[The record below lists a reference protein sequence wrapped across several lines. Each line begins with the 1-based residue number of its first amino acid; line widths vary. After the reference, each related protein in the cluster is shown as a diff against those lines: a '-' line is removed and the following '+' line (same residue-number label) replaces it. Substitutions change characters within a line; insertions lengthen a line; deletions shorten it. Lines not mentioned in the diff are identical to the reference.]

1 MDLVSLMYKYINR
14 FINSDELLESLEE
27 LDLNNFTDE
36 EKASIKKIIDD
47 IKSIKD
53 KIPNEVDEIEKN
65 RLEINE
71 KYVNGIDKIL
81 QNNTLENKLK
91 EKFLKIREGLLE
103 DKKKVKDGGKLYE
116 SLFTLLADNKLIN
129 HYWESIN
136 DYELLEFIA
145 QYISVPIPP
154 QIDQEKF
161 NDLVK
166 VGIKNNER
174 EWLWRLAFNYNEKNK
189 DFSLIEDYFIKERI
203 NEIFN
208 QVTEENN
215 LSLEDLDKLFSTN
228 LEIKNKYLTEMQANA
243 EDLTFWFNVE
253 TQKRKNNSISA
264 IAISLLGLGAAIF
277 MPSFA
282 LASSL
287 ILLFLLRKISKS
299 NKKIIQELDKIDSTA
314 EILNSK
320 LDKLMT
326 TIENNETFI
335 FKLQKELY
343 ERKMT
348 ELKSNN
354 EGNEKINKATA
365 LIEKY
370 MNDGE
375 YPQELD
381 EEIKDLAI
389 KMLQL
394 KLNVNYRSLE
404 LLLHCARAK
413 RNNEL
418 ELEGPVMVLKLIR
431 K

>member
-1 MDLVSLMYKYINR
+1 MERIN
-14 FINSDELLESLEE
+14 FE
-27 LDLNNFTDE
+27 
-36 EKASIKKIIDD
+36 
-47 IKSIKD
+47 
-53 KIPNEVDEIEKN
+53 
-65 RLEINE
+65 RLEFFE
-71 KYVNGIDKIL
+71 K
-81 QNNTLENKLK
+81 
-91 EKFLKIREGLLE
+91 
-103 DKKKVKDGGKLYE
+103 
-116 SLFTLLADNKLIN
+116 
-129 HYWESIN
+129 
-136 DYELLEFIA
+136 
-145 QYISVPIPP
+145 
-154 QIDQEKF
+154 
-161 NDLVK
+161 
-166 VGIKNNER
+166 
-174 EWLWRLAFNYNEKNK
+174 
-189 DFSLIEDYFIKERI
+189 RI

-215 LSLEDLDKLFSTN
+215 LSLEDLDKLFSIN
-228 LEIKNKYLTEMQANA
+228 LELKNKYLTEMQANA

-264 IAISLLGLGAAIF
+264 IAMSLLSLGVAIF

-299 NKKIIQELDKIDSTA
+299 NKKTSQELDKIDSTA

>member
-36 EKASIKKIIDD
+36 EKVSIKKLIDD

-116 SLFTLLADNKLIN
+116 SLFTLLADNDLIN
-129 HYWESIN
+129 YYCDLLN

-189 DFSLIEDYFIKERI
+189 DFSLIEDYFIEKR
-203 NEIFN
+203 
-208 QVTEENN
+208 
-215 LSLEDLDKLFSTN
+215 DDY
-228 LEIKNKYLTEMQANA
+228 YLTELISAVR
-243 EDLTFWFNVE
+243 EDLNMKKLKKKV
-253 TQKRKNNSISA
+253 
-264 IAISLLGLGAAIF
+264 IAT
-277 MPSFA
+277 
-282 LASSL
+282 
-287 ILLFLLRKISKS
+287 KD
-299 NKKIIQELDKIDSTA
+299 KK
-314 EILNSK
+314 
-320 LDKLMT
+320 
-326 TIENNETFI
+326 F
-335 FKLQKELY
+335 
-343 ERKMT
+343 
-348 ELKSNN
+348 
-354 EGNEKINKATA
+354 INKVKST
-365 LIEKY
+365 LKDYEIEF
-370 MNDGE
+370 
-375 YPQELD
+375 
-381 EEIKDLAI
+381 
-389 KMLQL
+389 
-394 KLNVNYRSLE
+394 
-404 LLLHCARAK
+404 
-413 RNNEL
+413 
-418 ELEGPVMVLKLIR
+418 
-431 K
+431 